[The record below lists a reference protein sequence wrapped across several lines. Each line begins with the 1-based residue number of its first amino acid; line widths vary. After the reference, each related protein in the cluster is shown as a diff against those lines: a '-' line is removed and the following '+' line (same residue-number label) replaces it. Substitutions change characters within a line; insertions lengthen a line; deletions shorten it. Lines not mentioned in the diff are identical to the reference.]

1 MDRFLPDLKTLE
13 FLEARWRD
21 STMYE
26 RCEIVQATYSFLL
39 ERGLVAETSD
49 NSEVNDYDG

>member
-1 MDRFLPDLKTLE
+1 
-13 FLEARWRD
+13 
-21 STMYE
+21 MYE